1 MILLLGYKAKTLL
14 IGGMDAAKKLAF
26 LITLNR
32 YVKIL
37 TWMLVKCK
45 VLYMSEEYVLP
56 VIAASVA
63 ANGVDGTLTE
73 ARRPKEAVLALERLC
88 QGWTFNEIREETGL
102 SFNAIS
108 SLKARN
114 EVAMDVRRQQLA
126 ADGFEMAEKLRLL
139 VGKKAD
145 MLANDDAALKRVNI
159 RDLVLPYGIA
169 MDKALQSLGE
179 AKVVVEHRSGK
190 PSLEDAIA
198 AINAAKASLVKDAI
212 PVDSF
217 VVPPN
222 NPA

>member
-1 MILLLGYKAKTLL
+1 MPPKNGYSVRDNRHGGLL
-14 IGGMDAAKKLAF
+14 
-26 LITLNR
+26 
-32 YVKIL
+32 L
-37 TWMLVKCK
+37 TWMLVKRK
-45 VLYMSEEYVLP
+45 VLDMSEEYVLP

-73 ARRPKEAVLALERLC
+73 AKRPKEAVLALERLC

-114 EVAMDVRRQQLA
+114 EVAMDIRRQQLA

-145 MLANDDAALKRVNI
+145 MLANDDAALRRVNI

-190 PSLEDAIA
+190 PSLEDAVA

-212 PVDSF
+212 PVESF
-217 VVPPN
+217 VLPPN

>member
-1 MILLLGYKAKTLL
+1 MPPKNGCSVKDNGHSGLL
-14 IGGMDAAKKLAF
+14 
-26 LITLNR
+26 
-32 YVKIL
+32 L

-45 VLYMSEEYVLP
+45 VLDMSEEYVLP
-56 VIAASVA
+56 VIPASVA

-73 ARRPKEAVLALERLC
+73 AKRPKEAVLALERLC

-126 ADGFEMAEKLRLL
+126 ADGFEMAEKIRLL

-179 AKVVVEHRSGK
+179 AKVVIEHRSGK
-190 PSLEDAIA
+190 PSLEDAVA

-212 PVDSF
+212 PVESF
-217 VVPPN
+217 VVPPGN
-222 NPA
+222 AA

>member
-1 MILLLGYKAKTLL
+1 
-14 IGGMDAAKKLAF
+14 
-26 LITLNR
+26 
-32 YVKIL
+32 
-37 TWMLVKCK
+37 MLVKCK
-45 VLYMSEEYVLP
+45 VLDMSDGYVLP

-73 ARRPKEAVLALERLC
+73 AKRPKEAVLALERLC

-145 MLANDDAALKRVNI
+145 MLANDDAALRRVNI

-179 AKVVVEHRSGK
+179 AKVVIEHRSGK
-190 PSLEDAIA
+190 PSLEDAVA

-212 PVDSF
+212 PVESF
-217 VVPPN
+217 VVPPGD
-222 NPA
+222 AA

>member
-1 MILLLGYKAKTLL
+1 
-14 IGGMDAAKKLAF
+14 
-26 LITLNR
+26 
-32 YVKIL
+32 
-37 TWMLVKCK
+37 MLVKRK
-45 VLYMSEEYVLP
+45 VLDMSDGYVLP

-73 ARRPKEAVLALERLC
+73 AKRPKEAVLALERLC

-145 MLANDDAALKRVNI
+145 MLANDDAALRRVNI

-179 AKVVVEHRSGK
+179 AKVVIEHRSGK
-190 PSLEDAIA
+190 PSLEDAVA
-198 AINAAKASLVKDAI
+198 AINAAKASLIKDAI
-212 PVDSF
+212 PVESF
-217 VVPPN
+217 VVPPDD
-222 NPA
+222 AA